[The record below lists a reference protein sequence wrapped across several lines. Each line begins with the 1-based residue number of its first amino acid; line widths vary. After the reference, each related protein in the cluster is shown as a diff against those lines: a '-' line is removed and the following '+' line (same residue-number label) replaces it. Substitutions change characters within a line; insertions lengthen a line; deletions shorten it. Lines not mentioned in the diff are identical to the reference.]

1 MSLDYP
7 FYEELKRRKHRAA
20 KWWLL
25 GDLLY
30 YLGLIPG
37 LLSIPAS
44 IIYFTL
50 KLLTNEFSWRRV
62 LYELL
67 FLVLCFMVFHTGA
80 YLKGISYQIAKK
92 DGIDGNAY

>member
-7 FYEELKRRKHRAA
+7 FYEDLKRRKHKAA

-30 YLGLIPG
+30 YLGLLPG

-44 IIYFTL
+44 IIYLIL
-50 KLLTNEFSWRRV
+50 KCLNSEFPWRYLLYWF
-62 LYELL
+62 L
-67 FLVLCFMVFHTGA
+67 FLILCLVVFYTGA
-80 YLKGISYQIAKK
+80 YLKRISYQMAKK
-92 DGIDGNAY
+92 DGIDANNY